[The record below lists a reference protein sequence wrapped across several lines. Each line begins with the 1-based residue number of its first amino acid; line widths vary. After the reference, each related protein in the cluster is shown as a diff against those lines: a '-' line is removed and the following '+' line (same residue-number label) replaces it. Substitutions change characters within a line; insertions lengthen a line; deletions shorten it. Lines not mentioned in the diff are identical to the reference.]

1 MVMKYWWVVCLCLIA
16 GCQNNEASAP
26 ELVTDDAQQI
36 GATSV
41 VMGAEIKQIG
51 PVRPVNFGFLWD
63 IQPDISIV
71 ASKNKLVI
79 GSATEP
85 RKFSIKL
92 DNLTASTVYYY
103 RGFAA
108 NEDYSKI
115 YYSNTVMFTTL
126 P

>member
-1 MVMKYWWVVCLCLIA
+1 MKNWCIILILFIL
-16 GCQNNEASAP
+16 GCQNNEASSP

-41 VMGAEIKQIG
+41 VMGAEIKAIG

-63 IQPDISIV
+63 TQSDLSIV
-71 ASKNKLVI
+71 ASKNKIVL
-79 GSATEP
+79 GSASEP

-92 DNLTASTVYYY
+92 DNLTASTIYYY

-108 NEDYSKI
+108 NEDFSKI
-115 YYSNTVMFTTL
+115 YYSNTVMFSTL